1 MPKIR
6 LLAYAGFVVSAGLL
20 AAAFALAQPS
30 PQPQDCVCSPGISI
44 GTDAQP
50 RTIRH
55 CQCGI
60 LSCVV
65 VVESGQLQ
73 CAR

>member
-1 MPKIR
+1 MSGIRKI
-6 LLAYAGFVVSAGLL
+6 AQAGVVLCAGVLL
-20 AAAFALAQPS
+20 AALAFAQPS
-30 PQPQDCVCSPGISI
+30 PQPQDCVCSPGINI

-55 CQCGI
+55 CQCGF
-60 LSCVV
+60 LSCAV